1 MELAAL
7 APNPLVSQFH
17 TVSNPKFSDA
27 GKELSTV
34 KARQVELSSTTYR
47 TGPNSKIYHLE
58 VLDNKVFPLNSID
71 LGSLIM

>member
-34 KARQVELSSTTYR
+34 KARQVELISTT
-47 TGPNSKIYHLE
+47 LE
-58 VLDNKVFPLNSID
+58 LVLIVKYI
-71 LGSLIM
+71 I